1 MGMNSRS
8 SFPLFAVIVPL
19 AVFASGAL
27 PAWAV
32 TLQPG
37 TEIVVRLENQ
47 VVPSRKS
54 LERFSALVVY
64 PVFAD
69 GQEVLPAGCEVEGRV
84 RGSKKRIQLS
94 PQTLT
99 LPNGRRLDFNAAVEE
114 IDRKQLRAALE
125 EGTIERS
132 GSKADTTR
140 EAAEIGM
147 TGAGIGAMTTRSAK
161 GAGIGAAVGVA
172 AVLIGRKIA
181 SSRAPTVIPA
191 GTQLTMSLARPLEI
205 LEGLT
210 EAPVSERRP
219 RDPDDRRPILRRYD

>member
-205 LEGLT
+205 PEGLT

>member
-1 MGMNSRS
+1 MKLQLPY
-8 SFPLFAVIVPL
+8 PLCAVIVLLL
-19 AVFASGAL
+19 AVTLGATPASA
-27 PAWAV
+27 A

-47 VVPSRKS
+47 VVPGEKS

-69 GQEVLPAGCEVEGRV
+69 GQEVLPAGSQVEGQV
-84 RGSKKRIQLS
+84 RGGKKRIQLS
-94 PQTLT
+94 PRTLI
-99 LPNGRRLDFNAAVEE
+99 LPNGRRLDFNAAVEA
-114 IDRKQLRAALE
+114 IDRKRLRAEAK
-125 EGTIERS
+125 EGTIGRS
-132 GSKADTTR
+132 GSKADAAR
-140 EAAEIGM
+140 QAAEIGM

-161 GAGIGAAVGVA
+161 GAGIGALAGVA

-181 SSRAPTVIPA
+181 GSRTPTTIPT
-191 GTQLTMSLARPLEI
+191 GTQLTLSLASPLEI
-205 LEGLT
+205 PEGLS

>member
-1 MGMNSRS
+1 MGMNYRS

-54 LERFSALVVY
+54 LERFSALVVC

-205 LEGLT
+205 PEGLT

>member
-8 SFPLFAVIVPL
+8 FFPLFAVIVLL
-19 AVFASGAL
+19 AVLASGAL
-27 PAWAV
+27 PASAV
-32 TLQPG
+32 TLQSG

-47 VVPSRKS
+47 VVPGRKS

-94 PQTLT
+94 PQTLI
-99 LPNGRRLDFNAAVEE
+99 LPNGRRLDFNAAVKA
-114 IDRKQLRAALE
+114 IDRKRLQAEAK
-125 EGTIERS
+125 EGTIGRS
-132 GSKADTTR
+132 GGNGDTMG
-140 EAAEIGM
+140 EAVQIGM
-147 TGAGIGAMTTRSAK
+147 SGAAIGAMTTRSAK
-161 GAGIGAAVGVA
+161 GAGIGAAAGVA

-181 SSRAPTVIPA
+181 GSRAPTVIPA

-205 LEGLT
+205 PEGLT
-210 EAPVSERRP
+210 EASVSERRP

>member
-1 MGMNSRS
+1 MSMNSRS
-8 SFPLFAVIVPL
+8 SFPLFALIVLL
-19 AVFASGAL
+19 AGLASGAL

-47 VVPSRKS
+47 VVPGRKS

-69 GQEVLPAGCEVEGRV
+69 GQEVLPAGCEVQGQV

-94 PQTLT
+94 PQTLI
-99 LPNGRRLDFNAAVEE
+99 LPNGRRLDFNAAVKA
-114 IDRKQLRAALE
+114 IDRKRLQAEAK
-125 EGTIERS
+125 EGTIGRS
-132 GSKADTTR
+132 GGNGDAMG
-140 EAAEIGM
+140 EAVQIGM
-147 TGAGIGAMTTRSAK
+147 SGAAIGAMTTRSAK
-161 GAGIGAAVGVA
+161 GAGIGAAAGVA

-181 SSRAPTVIPA
+181 GSRAPTVIPA

-205 LEGLT
+205 PEGLA
-210 EAPVSERRP
+210 EAPISERRP

>member
-8 SFPLFAVIVPL
+8 SFPLFTVIVLL
-19 AVFASGAL
+19 AGLASGAL

-47 VVPSRKS
+47 VVPGGKS

-94 PQTLT
+94 PQTLI
-99 LPNGRRLDFNAAVEE
+99 LPNGRRLDFNAAVEA
-114 IDRKQLRAALE
+114 IDRKRLRAEAK
-125 EGTIERS
+125 EGTIGRS
-132 GSKADTTR
+132 GGNGDTMG
-140 EAAEIGM
+140 EAVQIGM
-147 TGAGIGAMTTRSAK
+147 SGAAIGAMTTRSAK
-161 GAGIGAAVGVA
+161 GAGIGAAAGVA

-181 SSRAPTVIPA
+181 GSRAPTVIPA

-205 LEGLT
+205 PEGLT
-210 EAPVSERRP
+210 EASVSERRP